1 MGFLEVMVLVVIVAC
16 AVAVYIVNQKTGFLW
31 KLQAEIKWREVQA
44 DINAI
49 SEMHEKYYET
59 GQKMKWLDKKLTK
72 STKKDFETHINRYNK
87 YIYFCNSKRVP
98 AKIDHNAFTTII
110 EETEDAILNPGDALN
125 KVLER
130 TQKAY
135 DSEYKNLN
143 ITGEKLLEE
152 RKKSIYLISDVENL
166 VNSIAKRPKLFDTEL
181 SEIKVEKSKFQ
192 SSLDF
197 AKKQKV
203 NLEKDAAGIGAGVA
217 AGGAVAGI
225 APTAAM
231 WVATTFGTASTGTAI
246 SALGGAAATNAALAW
261 LGGGALTAGGGGMV
275 AGQALLALAGPI
287 GWGIAGTSVLASV
300 YLMVRKRFKIQES
313 KRDEIKRM
321 KAFTEILKEV
331 EIKIEKISVQTS
343 SIYSKLLKQHKDCS
357 IYQSAD
363 YSTFSSEDKANLAAL
378 VNNTKSLA
386 SLLGKTVEDDN

>member
-1 MGFLEVMVLVVIVAC
+1 MGFMVIMVLVVIVAC
-16 AVAVYIVNQKTGFLW
+16 AITVYIAYKKTGFLW
-31 KLQAEIKWREVQA
+31 KLQAEIKWREIQV

-49 SEMHEKYYET
+49 SEMHEKYFET
-59 GQKMKWLDKKLTK
+59 GQKLKWLDKKLTK
-72 STKKDFETHINRYNK
+72 STKKDFENHISRYNE
-87 YIYFCNSKRVP
+87 YIHFCNSKRVK
-98 AKIDHNAFTTII
+98 AKIDHDAFTTVI
-110 EETEDAILNPGDALN
+110 EETEYAILHPGDALN
-125 KVLER
+125 KALER
-130 TQKAY
+130 AQKMY
-135 DSEYKNLN
+135 DSEYQNLN
-143 ITGEKLLEE
+143 TIGEKLLEE
-152 RKKSIYLISDVENL
+152 RKKSIHLISDVEDL

-181 SEIKVEKSKFQ
+181 SEIKVEKGKFQ

-203 NLEKDAAGIGAGVA
+203 NLEKGAVGIGAGVV

-246 SALGGAAATNAALAW
+246 SALSGAAATNATLAW

-300 YLMVRKRFKIQES
+300 CLMVRKRFKIQES
-313 KRDEIKRM
+313 KRNEIKQM
-321 KAFTEILKEV
+321 KAFTENLKEV
-331 EIKIEKISVQTS
+331 EEKIKKISLQTN
-343 SIYSKLLKQHKDCS
+343 SIYSELLKQHKDCS

-363 YSTFSSEDKANLAAL
+363 YSTFSSEDKAKLAVL

-386 SLLGKTVEDDN
+386 ALLGKTVEDDN